1 MHWSKQTL
9 SSNNTKEDSIP
20 GHHQMVNIKIR
31 LIIFFAAKDGEALNS
46 QTELTW
52 TEPNGLP
59 TNWGSEIP
67 KSWRCSSNKWNRE
80 KKKKPV
86 FHSSDTLYSLPS
98 VNIPLIVECVVILSD
113 HLYKL
118 PATLQSGRDGPHDL
132 VWKWKFREAS
142 PRLQSQQGA
151 SSSWMLSEREGG
163 MGKERKKH
171 LLWFTPWSPPPPIAP
186 VFTQEPLKDQSHS
199 DKILDQKPET
209 TAVEGL
215 PSGWDSTLP
224 MQGVWVPSLV
234 RELDPTCCI

>member
-1 MHWSKQTL
+1 MVSPQTGGQR
-9 SSNNTKEDSIP
+9 S
-20 GHHQMVNIKIR
+20 
-31 LIIFFAAKDGEALNS
+31 
-46 QTELTW
+46 
-52 TEPNGLP
+52 PNHEGAP
-59 TNWGSEIP
+59 QISGIG
-67 KSWRCSSNKWNRE
+67 K

-215 PSGWDSTLP
+215 PSG
-224 MQGVWVPSLV
+224 
-234 RELDPTCCI
+234 